1 MIQKI
6 IISNFFSIREPLEV
20 SFEASKEKQFN
31 EDWIIQIG
39 SVRLLKAILLYGAN
53 GSGKT
58 NILCALDFLRALTTT
73 VPSNVENQFSYMPF
87 AMDPEWASR
96 DTSFDLFFF
105 IGLTRY
111 YYHVSLTRE
120 MIKSEELRIFQ
131 NGNNSRL
138 VFSRNYKED
147 KKINVVRF
155 GTWLSLTSKERKL
168 IEENTKGVIS
178 VLSVY
183 ASKNVACEELDII
196 RNYFKHQFF
205 RLYQFEGGDQEVA
218 KAIRENPRLKSLLI
232 EMLKSFHS
240 NIIDINI
247 EEEIRPISE
256 ETRQAVMQ
264 LSTSAEEKEQISKL
278 RSYTRIMG
286 QYVHKTEKG
295 EILIEDSLQSE
306 GTRAFLRYLVL
317 FFKAIRNNKLI
328 ALDEF
333 GSGLQAKSLNLLLDF
348 FLKFSKGAQLIFAT
362 QSLGF
367 LDYPNMRRD
376 AIQIVSKDEI
386 GQSKIDSKTVRSIH
400 KNIKLRK
407 AYIDGRFASIDPN
420 EPDINFEKER
430 DKYQELVFGAGEEGG
445 VQ

>member
-1 MIQKI
+1 M
-6 IISNFFSIREPLEV
+6 
-20 SFEASKEKQFN
+20 
-31 EDWIIQIG
+31 
-39 SVRLLKAILLYGAN
+39 
-53 GSGKT
+53 
-58 NILCALDFLRALTTT
+58 
-73 VPSNVENQFSYMPF
+73 
-87 AMDPEWASR
+87 
-96 DTSFDLFFF
+96 
-105 IGLTRY
+105 
-111 YYHVSLTRE
+111 
-120 MIKSEELRIFQ
+120 
-131 NGNNSRL
+131 
-138 VFSRNYKED
+138 
-147 KKINVVRF
+147 
-155 GTWLSLTSKERKL
+155 
-168 IEENTKGVIS
+168 
-178 VLSVY
+178 
-183 ASKNVACEELDII
+183 
-196 RNYFKHQFF
+196 
-205 RLYQFEGGDQEVA
+205 
-218 KAIRENPRLKSLLI
+218 
-232 EMLKSFHS
+232 
-240 NIIDINI
+240 
-247 EEEIRPISE
+247 
-256 ETRQAVMQ
+256 
-264 LSTSAEEKEQISKL
+264 
-278 RSYTRIMG
+278 
-286 QYVHKTEKG
+286 
-295 EILIEDSLQSE
+295 IEDSLQSE